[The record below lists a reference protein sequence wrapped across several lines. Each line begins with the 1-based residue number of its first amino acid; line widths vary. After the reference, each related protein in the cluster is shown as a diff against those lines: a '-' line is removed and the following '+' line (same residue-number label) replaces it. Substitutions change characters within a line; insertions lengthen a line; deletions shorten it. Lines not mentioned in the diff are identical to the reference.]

1 MPPPSQDP
9 FEVSRLVEDSK
20 REITRMKHNLE
31 LVHKKQRD
39 TALLNSDLR
48 DYNNQLRGEVADLR
62 AQLTYAIQT
71 LTAQI
76 REQVDGARSAGSSA
90 KRLQDVVDEQKKPF
104 RNSIKTLE
112 NQIKG
117 QVLNLKTERQKTK
130 TQKKREKPEAES
142 EKRKI
147 EREKRELR
155 GRISILPPAPA
166 QTPSSAHTPILPA
179 GASLHNTI
187 KEEIMVIDDD
197 TDETIPGLAL
207 LEDNSHSAEVI
218 EQLKRNMN
226 KRTGK
231 KNLPSILKNG
241 TKNKCF
247 CIHEV
252 VSIGSSASVQL
263 IPSTEVCKVGGPT
276 CNFLVEVVE
285 TASGNRLRTFS
296 P

>member
-90 KRLQDVVDEQKKPF
+90 KRLQDV
-104 RNSIKTLE
+104 
-112 NQIKG
+112 IKG